1 MNFKEL
7 VNEVSLDTS
16 VVASDVR
23 KVVKSTLSKLSE
35 LIEREDRF
43 ISSDLV
49 MSVQVL
55 PEITGVDGKPDRPA
69 TKVGR
74 LKKRKQN
81 V

>member
-7 VNEVSLDTS
+7 VNEVSVDTS

-35 LIEREDRF
+35 LIDQEEKF

-49 MSVQVL
+49 MSVQVW
-55 PEITGVDGKPDRPA
+55 PEISGVDGKQDRPV
-69 TKVGR
+69 TKIGR
-74 LKKRKQN
+74 LKKRKAN